1 MKKFIFFL
9 LALLLIACNNT
20 KSKEQKQFKSTV
32 DSIRYTNY
40 AKLINFRGNTHTQ
53 SYIVV
58 SVKNLNTN
66 EIKEICTYPDFL
78 CGALRIENKK
88 NDDKILP
95 EDIKHD
101 TEILLQNK
109 ERYFEFKDT
118 AALNNIGFNSYSKND
133 LAEFKNRIKFDS
145 LVKLIAKKEYPTIV
159 FGENHN
165 ELNMYAHLL
174 FKEGIMSIHRIP
186 CSFQIIDDN
195 FLVKREKEIKKYSRK
210 KK

>member
-1 MKKFIFFL
+1 MKKIFALFST
-9 LALLLIACNNT
+9 LLLVSCNNT
-20 KSKEQKQFKSTV
+20 KSKEEKQFKSTT

-40 AKLINFRGNTHTQ
+40 VKLVNYRNNTHTA
-53 SYIVV
+53 SYVV
-58 SVKNLNTN
+58 VNVKNLNTN
-66 EIKEICTYPDFL
+66 EIKEICTYPDFIY
-78 CGALRIENKK
+78 GALRIENKK
-88 NDDKILP
+88 NDDEILL

-174 FKEGIMSIHRIP
+174 FNEDIMSIHRIP

-195 FLVKREKEIKKYSRK
+195 YLIEREKEIKKYSK
-210 KK
+210 KKK

>member
-1 MKKFIFFL
+1 MKKSIL
-9 LALLLIACNNT
+9 LFSTLLLIACNNT
-20 KSKEQKQFKSTV
+20 KSKEKKQFKSTV
-32 DSIRYTNY
+32 DSIKYTNY
-40 AKLINFRGNTHTQ
+40 VKLVNYRNNTHTA
-53 SYIVV
+53 SYVV
-58 SVKNLNTN
+58 VNVKNLNTN

-78 CGALRIENKK
+78 YGALRIENKK
-88 NDDKILP
+88 NDDKVSLK
-95 EDIKHD
+95 DIKKD

-145 LVKLIAKKEYPTIV
+145 LIKLIAKKEYPTIV

-165 ELNMYAHLL
+165 ELNMYAQLL
-174 FKEGIMSIHRIP
+174 FNEGIMSIHRIP

-195 FLVKREKEIKKYSRK
+195 FLVEREKEIEKFSRK

>member
-1 MKKFIFFL
+1 MKKSIL
-9 LALLLIACNNT
+9 LFSTLLLFACNNK
-20 KSKEQKQFKSTV
+20 KSKEQKQFKSTT

-40 AKLINFRGNTHTQ
+40 VKLVNYKNNSHTA
-53 SYIVV
+53 SYVV
-58 SVKNLNTN
+58 VNVKNLNTN
-66 EIKEICTYPDFL
+66 EIKEICTYPDFIY
-78 CGALRIENKK
+78 GALRIENKK
-88 NDDKILP
+88 NDDKVSL
-95 EDIKHD
+95 ENIKQD

-145 LVKLIAKKEYPTIV
+145 LMKLMAKKEYPTIV

-165 ELNMYAHLL
+165 ELNIYAHLL
-174 FKEGIMSIHRIP
+174 FNEGIMSIHRIP

-195 FLVKREKEIKKYSRK
+195 FLVEREKEIKKYSRK

>member
-1 MKKFIFFL
+1 L
-9 LALLLIACNNT
+9 TLLLIACNNT
-20 KSKEQKQFKSTV
+20 KSKEKKQFKSTA
-32 DSIRYTNY
+32 DSIQYTNY
-40 AKLINFRGNTHTQ
+40 AKLINFRGITHTQ
-53 SYIVV
+53 SHVV
-58 SVKNLNTN
+58 ISVKNLNTN

-78 CGALRIENKK
+78 YGALRRENKK
-88 NDDKILP
+88 YDDEILL

-133 LAEFKNRIKFDS
+133 LAEFKNRIKFDT
-145 LVKLIAKKEYPTIV
+145 LVKLIAKKEYPAID

-174 FKEGIMSIHRIP
+174 FNEGIMSIHIIP
-186 CSFQIIDDN
+186 CMFQIIDDN
-195 FLVKREKEIKKYSRK
+195 FLIEREKEIEKYSKMK
-210 KK
+210 K

>member
-20 KSKEQKQFKSTV
+20 KSKEKKQFKSTV

-40 AKLINFRGNTHTQ
+40 VKLVNYKNNTHTA
-53 SYIVV
+53 SYVV
-58 SVKNLNTN
+58 VNVKNLNTN
-66 EIKEICTYPDFL
+66 EIKEICTYPDFI
-78 CGALRIENKK
+78 CGALKIENKK
-88 NDDKILP
+88 YDVESLI
-95 EDIKHD
+95 
-101 TEILLQNK
+101 QNK

-133 LAEFKNRIKFDS
+133 LDNFKNRIKFDS
-145 LVKLIAKKEYPTIV
+145 LVKLIAKKEYPTID

-174 FKEGIMSIHRIP
+174 FNEGIMSIHRTP
-186 CSFQIIDDN
+186 CMFQIVDN
-195 FLVKREKEIKKYSRK
+195 DYLLEREREIEKYSK
-210 KK
+210 MNQ

>member
-20 KSKEQKQFKSTV
+20 KSKEKKQFKSTV

-40 AKLINFRGNTHTQ
+40 VKLVNYKNNTHTA
-53 SYIVV
+53 SYVV
-58 SVKNLNTN
+58 VNVKNLNTN
-66 EIKEICTYPDFL
+66 EIKEICTYPDFI
-78 CGALRIENKK
+78 CGALKIENKK
-88 NDDKILP
+88 YDVESLI
-95 EDIKHD
+95 
-101 TEILLQNK
+101 QNK

-133 LAEFKNRIKFDS
+133 LDNFKNRIKFDS
-145 LVKLIAKKEYPTIV
+145 LVKLIAKKEYPTID

-174 FKEGIMSIHRIP
+174 FNEGIMSIHRTP
-186 CSFQIIDDN
+186 CMFQIVDN
-195 FLVKREKEIKKYSRK
+195 DYLLEREREIEKYSKMNQWKRY
-210 KK
+210 

>member
-1 MKKFIFFL
+1 L
-9 LALLLIACNNT
+9 TLLLFACDNT
-20 KSKEQKQFKSTV
+20 KSKEKEQFKSAA

-66 EIKEICTYPDFL
+66 EIKEICTYPDFIY
-78 CGALRIENKK
+78 GALRIENKK
-88 NDDKILP
+88 NDNKVSL
-95 EDIKHD
+95 ENIKQD

-145 LVKLIAKKEYPTIV
+145 LVKLIAKKEYHTID
-159 FGENHN
+159 FGEEHHKF
-165 ELNMYAHLL
+165 NMFAHLL
-174 FKEGIMSIHRIP
+174 FNEGIMSIHRIP

-195 FLVKREKEIKKYSRK
+195 FLVEREKEIEKFSK
-210 KK
+210 KKK

>member
-20 KSKEQKQFKSTV
+20 KSKEKKQFKSTV

-40 AKLINFRGNTHTQ
+40 VKLVNYRNNTHTA
-53 SYIVV
+53 SYVV
-58 SVKNLNTN
+58 VNVKNLNTN

-78 CGALRIENKK
+78 YGALRNENK
-88 NDDKILP
+88 
-95 EDIKHD
+95 KHD

-145 LVKLIAKKEYPTIV
+145 LVKLIAKKEYPTID
-159 FGENHN
+159 FGEEHHKF
-165 ELNMYAHLL
+165 NMFAHLL
-174 FKEGIMSIHRIP
+174 FNEGIMSIHRIP
-186 CSFQIIDDN
+186 CMFQIIDDN
-195 FLVKREKEIKKYSRK
+195 FLIEREKEIDKFSK
-210 KK
+210 KKK